1 MQQKKDEMAELRE
14 QIYRYLRAWR
24 WFAVSVVGF
33 LALAVLYIKLASP
46 VYQVNANVLVKEDDK
61 GGAAKG
67 AALMR
72 SMGVGFPGSMEVQ
85 DELYTL
91 SSFSLMRQAMDSLK
105 LYTSYE
111 QVKFPFNKELY
122 GDLPIRLEIPQAI
135 IDTLE
140 AGLRFTV
147 KIDEKGLADIK
158 VKGKGYKLSLEDKS
172 FPVSIDT
179 KYGTF
184 TLVKGDAFA
193 EGKAA
198 KYKISLSGLAEAAE
212 DYLKIID
219 ISLADKKA
227 NVLALSIKGTNPQ
240 KLKDLL
246 NTLIA
251 LYNADASEE
260 KSELTKNTADFIKK
274 RLDVLNVELAQAE
287 DEVEA
292 FKKANKLVNLDYE
305 AKAMLEQS
313 GDLRAKLIEVTSQLS
328 ILEEAERS
336 LKAQTTSYELL
347 PVSVGGDNEG
357 VVADIMEYNKL
368 VLQYQRLGQTTNTDN
383 PVMVSLRADIAAKRK
398 NVLASLRNTCSS
410 LAIAKK
416 DLENQMNQFTG
427 RFADAPTIEKNYVV
441 IKRNQ
446 LIKEGLVVFLMEK
459 GEENALSASL
469 FTSKARIIDAAYKV
483 TKPVWPKKLIIL
495 AVALFLGLVAPIVVL
510 YLKDILVRTFTGK
523 DEVEKISNL
532 AVIGEVSLAE
542 EDDKSGSAIVIRKE
556 SVTPVAELFRL
567 IRTNLQFILTKRD
580 EKVILVTSTQG
591 GEGKSFVSVNLAAS
605 LALMGRKVVVVGLD
619 IRKPML
625 AAYLKLSNAQGVTNF
640 LASEDMTLD
649 RVVTHNVDG
658 HEGLDVIVAGPIPP
672 NPGELMLS
680 DRMAQLF
687 AQLKERYDYV
697 VVDSAPVGMVSDSFT
712 LAPYSDMTLYVVRAN
727 YTDKSSLD
735 YIETIQRNERL
746 KKVYVVVN
754 GVNIKKR
761 AGYGYGYGYGVKSK

>member
-184 TLVKGDAFA
+184 TLVKGDAFE

-469 FTSKARIIDAAYKV
+469 FTSKARIIDAAYKM

>member
-1 MQQKKDEMAELRE
+1 
-14 QIYRYLRAWR
+14 
-24 WFAVSVVGF
+24 
-33 LALAVLYIKLASP
+33 
-46 VYQVNANVLVKEDDK
+46 
-61 GGAAKG
+61 
-67 AALMR
+67 
-72 SMGVGFPGSMEVQ
+72 
-85 DELYTL
+85 
-91 SSFSLMRQAMDSLK
+91 
-105 LYTSYE
+105 
-111 QVKFPFNKELY
+111 
-122 GDLPIRLEIPQAI
+122 
-135 IDTLE
+135 
-140 AGLRFTV
+140 
-147 KIDEKGLADIK
+147 
-158 VKGKGYKLSLEDKS
+158 
-172 FPVSIDT
+172 
-179 KYGTF
+179 
-184 TLVKGDAFA
+184 
-193 EGKAA
+193 
-198 KYKISLSGLAEAAE
+198 
-212 DYLKIID
+212 
-219 ISLADKKA
+219 
-227 NVLALSIKGTNPQ
+227 
-240 KLKDLL
+240 
-246 NTLIA
+246 
-251 LYNADASEE
+251 
-260 KSELTKNTADFIKK
+260 
-274 RLDVLNVELAQAE
+274 
-287 DEVEA
+287 
-292 FKKANKLVNLDYE
+292 
-305 AKAMLEQS
+305 
-313 GDLRAKLIEVTSQLS
+313 
-328 ILEEAERS
+328 
-336 LKAQTTSYELL
+336 
-347 PVSVGGDNEG
+347 
-357 VVADIMEYNKL
+357 
-368 VLQYQRLGQTTNTDN
+368 
-383 PVMVSLRADIAAKRK
+383 
-398 NVLASLRNTCSS
+398 
-410 LAIAKK
+410 
-416 DLENQMNQFTG
+416 MNQFTG

-761 AGYGYGYGYGVKSK
+761 AGYGYGYGYGYGVKSK

>member
-158 VKGKGYKLSLEDKS
+158 VKGKGYKLLLEDKS

-184 TLVKGDAFA
+184 TLVKGDAF
-193 EGKAA
+193 EVGKAA